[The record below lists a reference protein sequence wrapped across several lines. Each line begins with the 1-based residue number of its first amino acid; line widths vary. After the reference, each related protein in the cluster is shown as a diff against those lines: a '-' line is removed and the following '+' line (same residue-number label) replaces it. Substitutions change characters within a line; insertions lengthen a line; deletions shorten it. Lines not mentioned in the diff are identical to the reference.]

1 MDVASNQIV
10 EFLENQRFFTAK
22 CLGKKGNRYHLLT
35 HLGRE
40 INLPKNR
47 FLHVS
52 PQIIKTTVRDECLKE
67 LQSIFLRRDSLKNQ
81 INIRELWELIK
92 DEREVWPPAELAEL
106 VFTDDIGPDQES
118 ALIRAIIEEHT
129 YFKFREG
136 VIVVQNEDTVR
147 RLLEQRAVE
156 QERLERIKVG
166 LGWLSAVWK
175 DAPVSASQDIKDQ
188 NIAYWVRAIGDFYI
202 KGDESDYAAEVRGLF
217 KQAGINAPSAPFYT
231 LVKAGIWSED
241 ENLELY
247 RFDVKTEFHESA
259 IKQAFGLSEIS
270 LGVEGLTDL
279 RNLNIFTI
287 DGPETT
293 DIDDALSF
301 ERLDNG
307 YEIGI
312 HITDIGL
319 KIIPE
324 TSLFKEA
331 IRRAT
336 TIYLPDLTIPML
348 PDILSSNIFSLNK
361 NEERAALSFFVRV
374 DRCGNILES
383 FIKRSLIRVS
393 ERMSYEEVD
402 MEIQKGGLFSD
413 IYQVAKTLQS
423 ARIEKGA
430 LPLPI
435 PELVIKVDPLRG
447 VTVSLS
453 RPGPARFLVA
463 ECMILA
469 NSVAAKFLRDNR
481 IPALYKSQPPP
492 REQIISGTETDL
504 KANFRQ
510 RRLISKG
517 NIGEKPEAHHGLGLS
532 AYTTITSPLRRGLDL
547 LMQQQIDSFL
557 VNGKPMHTAE
567 DLSRLAMTLQQGLS
581 IASAVRQAR
590 TRYFLLKH
598 MEGRINTPLD
608 AWILE
613 PGPQKVLAVLYDY
626 LMPVELP
633 KRPGDIYHMD
643 QDIKVS
649 LKKVNARENILKAEW
664 YKE

>member
-1 MDVASNQIV
+1 MDVASNQVV
-10 EFLENQRFFTAK
+10 EFLENQRFFTAR
-22 CLGKKGNRYHLLT
+22 CLGKKGNRYHLIT

-40 INLPKNR
+40 INLPENR
-47 FLHVS
+47 FLHIS
-52 PQIIKTTVRDECLKE
+52 PQRIKTTVRNECLQE
-67 LQSIFLRRDSLKNQ
+67 LQSIFSRRDSLKNQ

-92 DEREVWPPAELAEL
+92 DEREAWPPAELAGL
-106 VFTDDIGPDQES
+106 AFTDDIGPDQES

-136 VIVVQNEDTVR
+136 VIAVQNEETVR

-156 QERLERIKVG
+156 QERLERIKAG
-166 LGWLSAVWK
+166 LGWLSTVWE
-175 DAPVSASQDIKDQ
+175 DAPVSASQEIKDQ
-188 NIAYWVRAIGDFYI
+188 NIAYWVKAIGDFCI
-202 KGDESDYAAEVRGLF
+202 KGEESDYAAEVRGLF
-217 KQAGINAPSAPFYT
+217 KQAGINAPSAPFHT
-231 LVKAGIWSED
+231 LVKAGVWSED

-247 RFDVKTEFHESA
+247 RFDVKTWFPESA
-259 IKQAFGLSEIS
+259 IKQASGLSEIS
-270 LGVEGLTDL
+270 PGMEGLTDM
-279 RNLNIFTI
+279 RNLHIFTI

-324 TSLFKEA
+324 TPLFEEA
-331 IRRAT
+331 VSRAT

-348 PDILSSNIFSLNK
+348 PDILSSNAFSLNR
-361 NEERAALSFFVRV
+361 NEERAALSFFVRL

-393 ERMSYEEVD
+393 ERMSYEETD
-402 MEIQKGGLFSD
+402 MEIQKGGLFSEL
-413 IYQVAKTLQS
+413 YQIAKTLQS

-447 VTVSLS
+447 VTVRLS

-469 NSVAAKFLRDNR
+469 NSVAAEFLRDNR
-481 IPALYKSQPPP
+481 IPALYRSQPPP
-492 REQIISGTETDL
+492 REQIISGAETDL

-517 NIGEKPEAHHGLGLS
+517 NLGKKPEAHHGLGLN

-557 VNGKPMHTAE
+557 AKGTPMHTAE
-567 DLSRLAMTLQQGLS
+567 GLGRLAITLQQGLS
-581 IASAVRQAR
+581 TASAVRQTR
-590 TRYFLLKH
+590 TRYLVLKH

-633 KRPGDIYHMD
+633 KRPGNIYRMD
-643 QDIKVS
+643 QDIKIS

-664 YKE
+664 HKE